1 MPPKSSDDGAKAT
14 YIVSET
20 RCSLLSLSKNVD
32 KLIFLAHNMRR
43 TRKVGQD
50 RKKQQRK

>member
-1 MPPKSSDDGAKAT
+1 MPPNPSDDGAKCSAKVG
-14 YIVSET
+14 YIVSKT
-20 RCSLLSLSKNVD
+20 RCSLPPKNVD

-50 RKKQQRK
+50 RT